1 MLPKLAHDLQLPKT
15 RDEAARSRFAMNLRG
30 YVMND
35 VAQMMKE
42 TFEDKVAPAYARHA
56 GQDAADGDE
65 VHDAMLNEPVFK
77 FYSSIR
83 YNAQEMCHR
92 AVIPTIER
100 QRDALNDQAGRLS
113 AKSDVG
119 GTLTLNPDLKVPNY
133 VEGIDVHLMPGSY
146 VAGDQDGDVRAG
158 ALYDGAISIFAFGQM
173 GDQMDDIGWSM
184 SKYIRHMFPDFK
196 PKKILDVGCTIGHN
210 TLPLAQEFT
219 EAEVHAVDVAAPGLR
234 YAHARAQS
242 IGVPVHFS
250 QQNGECLD
258 FEDNSFDLVFSSM
271 FLHELPLE
279 SIKKYLKEAQ
289 RVLRPGG
296 LMLNMELPPNSNMH
310 AYDQFYLDWDSH
322 YNNEPFYKTFRDQ
335 DCKALCAE
343 AGFDSV
349 SFFDAAVP
357 QYTLVNEDE
366 FIDLMVLNPDAEML
380 SKTGLVQEDT
390 CHRYAFGAWKQATGS
405 VQA

>member
-1 MLPKLAHDLQLPKT
+1 MLPQLKHDLQLPKT

-35 VAQMMKE
+35 VANMMNE
-42 TFEDKVAPAYARHA
+42 TYHEKVAPAYQRQSGHEVS
-56 GQDAADGDE
+56 DGDN
-65 VHDAMLNEPVFK
+65 VHDLMMNEQIFK

-100 QRDALNDQAGRLS
+100 QRDFLKDVSARMG
-113 AKSDVG
+113 AKSEVG

-133 VEGIDVHLMPGSY
+133 VENIDVHLMPGSY
-146 VAGDQDGDVRAG
+146 VTGDQDGDARAG

-242 IGVPVHFS
+242 LGVPVHFS
-250 QQNGECLD
+250 QQNGENLD

-279 SIKKYLKEAQ
+279 SIKNFLKEAH

-296 LMLNMELPPNSNMH
+296 LMLNMELPPNNNMH

-335 DCKALCAE
+335 DAKALCAE
-343 AGFDSV
+343 SGFNAD

-357 QYTLVNEDE
+357 QYTLVSKEE

-390 CHRYAFGAWKQATGS
+390 CHRYAFGAWKQAAAS
-405 VQA
+405 AQA